1 MRIQAAKSLKGVV
14 RVPGDKSI
22 SHRAL
27 MLSALAAG
35 TSTIAGLS
43 QGEDVQATK
52 QIMEQ
57 LGATTEAADGQLLVV
72 GPDQGLRASDRDL
85 YCGNSGTTMR
95 LLAGLLGGVPGQH
108 VLTGDESLSRR
119 PMNRVATPLRQMG
132 LTIEGTGESTLAPLQ
147 IVSPTSLKAISYVV
161 PVVSSQVKSAVL
173 LAALFA
179 DGPSSVTE
187 NIRTR
192 RHTEEMLEEAGVAIS
207 VADSAEGRVIE
218 IQPGRPLAHEWDVP
232 ADPSQAAFFV
242 VLGVIHPAANIEIPN
257 VYFAPERVGY
267 VEVLRRM
274 GANIEILESHEM
286 ANLSVASSA
295 LRATSIHAN
304 EIPSVD
310 EVPILVVAACAA
322 EGNTR
327 FEAMGELRIKES
339 DRFAQSI
346 ALARALG
353 ATVTVSG
360 DDFVVEGLGSASKFQ
375 SFFFEAKLD
384 HRMVMAS
391 AVAGIAG
398 AGVELDDVGTVSSSY
413 PDFFSDV
420 DALK

>member
-1 MRIQAAKSLKGVV
+1 MRIEAAKSLKGVV
-14 RVPGDKSI
+14 LVPGDKSI

-27 MLSALAAG
+27 MLSALASG
-35 TSTIAGLS
+35 VSTITGLS

-52 QIMEQ
+52 QIIEQ
-57 LGATTEAADGQLLVV
+57 LGATTEISDGQLKVF
-72 GPDQGLRASDRDL
+72 GPDQGLRASAQEL

-95 LLAGLLGGVPGQH
+95 LLAGLLGGVSGHH

-132 LTIEGTGESTLAPLQ
+132 LTIEGTGENTVAPLK
-147 IVSPTSLKAISYVV
+147 IVSPSSLKAISYVV
-161 PVVSSQVKSAVL
+161 PVVSSQVKSAIL

-179 DGPSSVTE
+179 EAPSSVTE

-192 RHTEEMLEEAGVAIS
+192 RHTEEMLQQAGVAIT
-207 VADSAEGRVIE
+207 VTNSAEGRVIE
-218 IQPGRPLAHEWDVP
+218 IQPGRPLALEWDVP
-232 ADPSQAAFFV
+232 ADPSQAAFFA
-242 VLGVIHPAANIEIPN
+242 VLGVIHPEASIEIPH

-267 VEVLRRM
+267 VNVLRRM
-274 GANIEILESHEM
+274 GADIAIDQSNELADLI
-286 ANLSVASSA
+286 VSSSS

-322 EGNTR
+322 QGSTH

-339 DRFAQSI
+339 DRFAQSV

-360 DDFVVEGLGSASKFQ
+360 DDFMVEGLGSASNFR
-375 SFFFEAKLD
+375 SFLFEAGLD

-398 AGVELDDVGTVSSSY
+398 AGVELDDVSTVASSY
-413 PDFFSDV
+413 PSFFSDV